1 MNLVTIKFKNTFA
14 KTYDIVLSNLKACAK
29 EYLLKYYSANNLNI
43 RLERERLKAA
53 ELYINKTYSV
63 SINIVSLLI
72 YLFNNLKYDEKHL
85 NIIIDDNMA
94 LNGIPL
100 TILYKIITYGNTE
113 VKGSNII
120 EECLS
125 NGFKHYIVKSFILD
139 WGWM

>member
-43 RLERERLKAA
+43 RLERERLKTA

-139 WGWM
+139 

>member
-14 KTYDIVLSNLKACAK
+14 KTYDVVLSNLKACAK